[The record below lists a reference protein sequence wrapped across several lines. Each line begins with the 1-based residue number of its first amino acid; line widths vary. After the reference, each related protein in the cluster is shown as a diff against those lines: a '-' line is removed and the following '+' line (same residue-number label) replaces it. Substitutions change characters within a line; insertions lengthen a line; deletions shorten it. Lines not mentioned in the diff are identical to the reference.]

1 MKIIFFGLGSIGK
14 RHLNI
19 IRKKY
24 NYELI
29 AFRSK
34 KREQNDLGINEIYS
48 WREVKKHK
56 PDIAFITNPTSLHIK
71 TAIKCLNL
79 DMKVFIEKP
88 IGSSLKD
95 LDQFLKLSKKKQ
107 SVTYLA
113 YNRRFHPVIGRLKTY
128 FLREIFLHM
137 NIISSSFYPDWR
149 EGEYKS
155 RYTAIKKMGGGIILD
170 LSHELDYTD
179 YLTGGVISLTGQ
191 FAKRSDLTV
200 DSEDFADIL
209 VKTKLGPAN
218 IHLNFF
224 SQKTENKITINF
236 KNLTVIGDLINSTIE
251 EWRGDKIIK
260 REKFAKDRNVSFE
273 AQLEYFF
280 KNINNPKMMNNLSE
294 AAPLFRKIIKFKQNG

>member
-24 NYELI
+24 YFELL

-34 KREQNDLGINEIYS
+34 KSEQNDLGINEIYS
-48 WREVKKHK
+48 WRDVKKFN
-56 PDIAFITNPTSLHIK
+56 PDVAFITNPTFLHIR

-79 DMKVFIEKP
+79 GMKVFIEKP
-88 IGSSLKD
+88 LGSSVRD
-95 LDQFLKLSKKKQ
+95 LPQLLKLTRKKQ
-107 SVTYLA
+107 SVTYVA
-113 YNRRFHPVIGRLKTY
+113 YNRRFHPVINRLKTY
-128 FLREIFLHM
+128 FEKGTFLHM

-149 EGEYKS
+149 EGDYKL
-155 RYTAIKKMGGGIILD
+155 RYTAVKKMGGGIILD
-170 LSHELDYTD
+170 LSHELDYTG
-179 YLTGGVISLTGQ
+179 YLTGGVISINGQ
-191 FAKRSDLTV
+191 FSKRSDLTV

-209 VKTKLGPAN
+209 VKTKSGPVN

-224 SQKTENKITINF
+224 SQKTENKITVNF
-236 KNLTVIGDLINSTIE
+236 KDLTVTGDLINSTIE
-251 EWRGDKIIK
+251 EWKGGKMIK
-260 REKFAKDRNVSFE
+260 REKFAKERNISFE

-294 AAPLFRKIIKFKQNG
+294 AAPLFKKIINFKQK